1 MNAAFQDDVSITVL
15 RRMKEGGFDF
25 ARVHPIDF
33 FAIFPDEG
41 QARMAAT
48 RFTGESINAQV
59 SERDDAT
66 WHLQVSKVMYATR
79 VCIDDFEQDMESVV
93 EPLGG
98 VLDGWG
104 VTQEIHKHDDE

>member
-1 MNAAFQDDVSITVL
+1 MSATFQDDVSMTVL

-25 ARVHPIDF
+25 ARVHPIEF
-33 FAIFPDEG
+33 FAIFPDEHC
-41 QARMAAT
+41 ARKAAT
-48 RFTGESINAQV
+48 RFRGESMNAQV
-59 SERDDAT
+59 LEREDCS

-79 VCIDDFEQDMESVV
+79 VGIDDFEQDMESVV

-104 VTQEIHKHDDE
+104 VTQEIDEPDS

>member
-1 MNAAFQDDVSITVL
+1 MRAAFQDDVSVTVL

-25 ARVHPIDF
+25 TRVHPIDF

-41 QARMAAT
+41 CAREAAT
-48 RFTGESINAQV
+48 RFKGESMNAQV
-59 SERDDAT
+59 SERDDST
-66 WHLQVSKVMYATR
+66 WHLQVSKVMHATR
-79 VCIDDFEQDMESVV
+79 VGIDDFEQDMESVV

-104 VTQEIHKHDDE
+104 VTQEVTVPPE